1 MFVALDDK
9 LKPICA
15 VLESEDGK
23 RYGEPIT
30 FQSKLQALGWIK
42 SHRELIKDSKYTI
55 VPLNTYL
62 ESVKQR
68 KISSN
73 G

>member
-30 FQSKLQALGWIK
+30 FASKVQALGWIK
-42 SHRELIKDSKYTI
+42 AHKELIKDSKYTI
-55 VPLNTYL
+55 IPLNTYL

-68 KISSN
+68 KMANN